1 MANRTIKSIQNSK
14 IALVYYVVSMLL
26 GFVSRKVFLDHIG
39 AELLGLNTTA
49 QNLLGFLNLAEL
61 GIGSAI
67 AFTLYKP
74 LANKDNKTVSEI
86 ITVQGWLYRRIAAFV
101 AIGAIVLMCFFPLI
115 FKNSELPLWY
125 AYTSFGLFLYSSLLT
140 YYTNYKQIILSAN
153 QEEYKITYSYK
164 FVLLGQ
170 SVLQII
176 AISIFTN
183 GYLWWLA
190 IQFLGATTAAWN
202 LNRIIRRD
210 YPELNVNINEGKEL
224 SKKYP
229 VIIEKVKQLFVHKI
243 AGFALTQTSP
253 LVIYAYTSLVH
264 VALYGNYILIINGI
278 TMMFTSVF
286 NGVTAG
292 IGNLVAEG
300 NKKKIMDVF
309 QELFSARFFFVAVFC
324 FCIYELINPFMTIW
338 LGSQYLLPM
347 KTVSVMIGIMYIM
360 MTRTTVDAFIS
371 AYGLYR
377 DIYAPLIEASINL
390 TLSILLGKYFGIT
403 GVLSGVLISLVC
415 VVFLW
420 KPYFVFKNA
429 LKEPLRI
436 YVSMYIKHII
446 VFVISAF
453 TCHQLLAAFAIKI
466 NNFLDFILVSII
478 LVIAFGIMLYL
489 GLYIVTS
496 GMKAFTKRMLS
507 IHK

>member
-1 MANRTIKSIQNSK
+1 MANRTVKGIQNSK
-14 IALVYYVVSMLL
+14 VALIYYIISMIL

-39 AELLGLNTTA
+39 AEILGLNTTA

-74 LANKDNKTVSEI
+74 LAQKDNKTVSEI
-86 ITVQGWLYRRIAAFV
+86 ITVQGWLYSRIATFV
-101 AIGAIVLMCFFPLI
+101 AIGAAILMCFFPLI
-115 FKNSELPLWY
+115 FKNSGLPLWY

-170 SVLQII
+170 SVIQII
-176 AISIFTN
+176 TISLFTH

-202 LNRIIRRD
+202 LNRVIRKD
-210 YPELNVNINEGKEL
+210 YPELRVNLKEGKEL

-229 VIIEKVKQLFVHKI
+229 VIIEKVKQLFVHKL

-264 VALYGNYILIINGI
+264 VALYGNYMLIINSI
-278 TMMFTSVF
+278 TMMFTAVF

-292 IGNLVAEG
+292 VGNLVAEG
-300 NKKKIMDVF
+300 NKKRIMDVF
-309 QELFSARFFFVAVFC
+309 QELFSARFFFVAIFC
-324 FCIYELINPFMTIW
+324 FCIYELINPFMKVW
-338 LGSQYLLPM
+338 LGDQYILPM
-347 KTVSVMIGIMYIM
+347 TTVSVMIGIMYIM

-371 AYGLYR
+371 AYGLYK
-377 DIYAPLIEASINL
+377 DIYAPLVEAAINL
-390 TLSILLGKYFGIT
+390 SLSILLGKYFGIT

-420 KPYFVFKNA
+420 KPFFVFKYA
-429 LKEPLRI
+429 LKEPLWI
-436 YVSMYIKHII
+436 YIVMYLKHI
-446 VFVISAF
+446 VAFSTSAIA
-453 TCHQLLAAFAIKI
+453 CHCIFELLSLEITNYLQFAYVG
-466 NNFLDFILVSII
+466 LSMSVVLAII
-478 LVIAFGIMLYL
+478 LYVALYL
-489 GLYIVTS
+489 LTP
-496 GMKAFTKRMLS
+496 GMKFFTKRVL
-507 IHK
+507 KL